1 MYAVQ
6 VIAYCLLPVT
16 EPNQTKPN
24 QTKPNQTKPKL
35 LWQLGVVR
43 EKEEGVKSCAR
54 HLVAAGGGGVKGR

>member
-16 EPNQTKPN
+16 EPNQT
-24 QTKPNQTKPKL
+24 KL

-54 HLVAAGGGGVKGR
+54 HLVAAGRGGVKGR